1 LPRPLSPDRTAPAAT
16 EALLFSLCH
25 SLGQTHTRGCAETG
39 LTTMDMAR
47 ANSLRTGRTGTAPVA
62 LPHGQLRLL
71 TLEDL
76 SQPAFIAA
84 WERLAARAGEPN
96 PFFEPWFLLPAL
108 RQWGASAG
116 VVTKAW
122 FHDGRL
128 AGLLPVV
135 RRARYYSHIVTHAT
149 GWLHANAFCGA
160 PLIVAGH
167 EDAFWR
173 DLLAHFDRRARRAL
187 FLHLPMLPADGPAH
201 AALERVLAATGRA
214 HYIVAEENRA
224 LLAGEGSAETYL
236 AAAMSAKKR
245 KELRRQHNRLA
256 EEGALSFERIEGPAG
271 LAAWTQ
277 EFLALE
283 AAGWKGVAGSALA
296 SAPAT
301 RALFE
306 QSLAGAA
313 AAGRLERLALRL
325 DGRAIAM
332 LANFLTPPGAYSFKT
347 AFDEDYARFSPGML
361 LQLENLALLE
371 RPDIAWA
378 DSCAA
383 EGHPMIER
391 LWRGKRRMVSRNI
404 AIGGRTR
411 RALFRL
417 LMAYETRPRR
427 TA

>member
-1 LPRPLSPDRTAPAAT
+1 M
-16 EALLFSLCH
+16 E
-25 SLGQTHTRGCAETG
+25 
-39 LTTMDMAR
+39 MAR
-47 ANSLRTGRTGTAPVA
+47 AESFRTPEAGAAPTAT
-62 LPHGQLRLL
+62 LPQGQLRLL
-71 TLEDL
+71 SLKDL
-76 SQPAFIAA
+76 SQPAFVTA

-96 PFFEPWFLLPAL
+96 PFFEPWYLLPAL
-108 RQWGASAG
+108 RQWGASSR

-122 FHDGRL
+122 FVDGRL

-135 RRARYYSHIVTHAT
+135 RSAAYYSHMITHAT

-160 PLIVAGH
+160 PLILAGH

-173 DLLAHFDRRARRAL
+173 DMLAHFDCSARRAL
-187 FLHLPMLPADGPAH
+187 FLHLPKLPADGPAN
-201 AALERVLAATGRA
+201 AALERVLAGQGTRA
-214 HYIVAEENRA
+214 HYLAAEENRA
-224 LLAGEGSAETYL
+224 LLTGDIAAADYL
-236 AAAMSAKKR
+236 EAAMSAKKR

-256 EEGALSFERIEGPAG
+256 EEGGLSFDRVEGAEG
-271 LAAWTQ
+271 LAEWIA

-283 AAGWKGVAGSALA
+283 AAGWKGAGGSALA
-296 SAPAT
+296 SAADT
-301 RALFE
+301 RALFAE
-306 QSLAGAA
+306 ALTGAA

-332 LANFLTPPGAYSFKT
+332 LANFVTAPGAYSFKT

-378 DSCAA
+378 DSCAV

-391 LWRGKRRMVSRNI
+391 LWRDKRRMVSRNI
-404 AIGGRTR
+404 AIGGPLR

-417 LMAYETRPRR
+417 LMAYETRPRS
-427 TA
+427 TS